1 MTMEL
6 LDIQPTELKFTFE
19 LKKQS
24 SCSVQMFNNSD
35 QYVAYKVRTTNPKKY
50 CVRPNINVISPKASC
65 EIIITMQAQQIAP
78 PDMKCKDK
86 FLILSTAVP
95 DGTTVEQI
103 SHDIFAKEDGRAV
116 EERKLKVA
124 LINPPNSP
132 ILQPIDGVVRQEPTS
147 KASRPEEG
155 VDAPNG
161 NNSLPSQTVTK
172 DVGKLI
178 AKLSEAEKVITSL
191 REERKTLLQQ
201 QEVLQEELGL
211 AKKQNKRRQIRV
223 GYPFLFVCFIG
234 LVGLMSGSMLHL

>member
-1 MTMEL
+1 MTLDFTHILSIDRSTTDAFL
-6 LDIQPTELKFTFE
+6 LRSLD
-19 LKKQS
+19 
-24 SCSVQMFNNSD
+24 SCRVLLE
-35 QYVAYKVRTTNPKKY
+35 VRTTNPKKY
-50 CVRPNINVISPKASC
+50 CVRPNINVISPNTSG

-95 DGTTVEQI
+95 DGTNLEQI

-132 ILQPIDGVVRQEPTS
+132 ILQPIDGAVRQEPTS
-147 KASRPEEG
+147 KASRPEEC

-161 NNSLPSQTVTK
+161 NNSLLSQTVTK

-178 AKLSEAEKVITSL
+178 AKLSEKPWGCLWHPPDTVLSSDIRSL
-191 REERKTLLQQ
+191 
-201 QEVLQEELGL
+201 
-211 AKKQNKRRQIRV
+211 A
-223 GYPFLFVCFIG
+223 
-234 LVGLMSGSMLHL
+234 